1 MIISILAL
9 IVVLGVLIFIHELG
23 HFVVAKLSG
32 VGVEKFSLGF
42 GPRIFWFTRRE
53 TEYRIS
59 LLPFG
64 GYVKMVGESAD
75 EELPEED
82 KLKSFSHKPISR
94 RVAIVAAGS
103 FMNIVLAL
111 VLFPLIFMVGIN
123 VPAHLDKPPVVGY
136 VTPDGPAHRAGIEKG
151 DMIVS
156 VNGRPVGK
164 WEDLVITV
172 ALEPE
177 RDMVFKLRRGTESF
191 DATVIDTDEPL
202 GLYAPMS
209 AIVGE
214 VSEGAPAEEAGL
226 KAGDRVMAIDG
237 REIDHWAALRD
248 AIKDSPEEMDFLVER
263 GEILYHFNIK
273 PRFDETDE
281 HYLIGIL
288 YKQEMTLKRYGFFE
302 AVKNGLNRTVS
313 VSVLLFKVVKG
324 LIVGQYSIKAL
335 GGPVMI
341 AQVAGQAAQSGLV
354 VFLSL
359 MAFLSLQLGIINL
372 FPIPVLD
379 GGHLMFFA
387 IEFVRGRPVNEKIIT
402 VAQQIGVAMLIA
414 LMLLVTWNDIM
425 RVLGW
430 A

>member
-9 IVVLGVLIFIHELG
+9 IVVLGILIFIHELG

-42 GPRIFWFTRRE
+42 GPRIFWFTRGE
-53 TEYRIS
+53 TEYRLS

-64 GYVKMVGESAD
+64 GYVKMMGESPD
-75 EELPEED
+75 EEVPEED

-94 RVAIVAAGS
+94 RAAIVAAGS

-111 VLFPLIFMVGIN
+111 VLFPLIFMVGIS
-123 VPAHLDKPPVVGY
+123 VPAHLEMPPVVGY
-136 VTPDGPAHRAGIEKG
+136 VTPDSPAHTVGIKKG
-151 DMIVS
+151 DIIES

-164 WEDLVITV
+164 WEDLVIAV

-177 RDMVFKLRRGTESF
+177 RDMVFKLRRGTETF
-191 DATVIDTDEPL
+191 DATVIDTDEPM

-214 VSEGAPAEEAGL
+214 VSGGAPAEEAGL
-226 KAGDRVMAIDG
+226 KAGDRILDIDG

-248 AIKDSPEEMDFLVER
+248 AIKDSPEERDFLVER
-263 GEILYHFNIK
+263 GELLYHYHIK

-281 HYLIGIL
+281 VYRIGIL
-288 YKQEMTLKRYGFFE
+288 YHQEMTLKRYGFFE
-302 AVKNGLNRTVS
+302 AVKNGLNRAAS

-324 LIVGQYSIKAL
+324 LIVGEYSIKAL

-341 AQVAGQAAQSGLV
+341 AQVAGQAVQSGLV
-354 VFLSL
+354 VLLSL

-387 IEFVRGRPVNEKIIT
+387 IEYVRGRPVNERIIT